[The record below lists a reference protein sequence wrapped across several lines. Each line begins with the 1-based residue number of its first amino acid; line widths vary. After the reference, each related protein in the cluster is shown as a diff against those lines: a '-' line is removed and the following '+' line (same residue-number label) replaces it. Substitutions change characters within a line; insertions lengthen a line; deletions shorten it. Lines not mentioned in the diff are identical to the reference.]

1 MSEPREK
8 IMTPDEIEESR
19 RHVAAM
25 TDGQLG
31 KLYIEGPDKW
41 PGEAWEMLTQEFA
54 RRKRTREVG
63 QFLSTE
69 SETRPKG
76 TTSFHQRSVD
86 RRPIWRIFGVLDL
99 VIAAI
104 YLMTGSPVRA
114 LVWLMIGLGALALSL
129 REPPQPPT

>member
-1 MSEPREK
+1 
-8 IMTPDEIEESR
+8 
-19 RHVAAM
+19 M

-31 KLYIEGPDKW
+31 KLYIDGPEQW
-41 PGEAWEMLTQEFA
+41 PAEAWEILTQELA
-54 RRKRTREVG
+54 RRKRAREVG
-63 QFLSTE
+63 ELLSTQ
-69 SETRPKG
+69 SETPPKSSA
-76 TTSFHQRSVD
+76 TSSHDRSVD

-104 YLMTGSPVRA
+104 HLMTGSPVRA